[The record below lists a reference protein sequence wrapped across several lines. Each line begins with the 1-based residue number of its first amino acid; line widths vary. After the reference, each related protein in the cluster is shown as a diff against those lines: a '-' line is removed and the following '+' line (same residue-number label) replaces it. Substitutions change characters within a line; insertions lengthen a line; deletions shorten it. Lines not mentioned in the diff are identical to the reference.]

1 MSLVCGGSTSMG
13 KRGWPYELEG
23 ATHPPTHPSIHPPT
37 LLAFQSASRMC
48 WREWLTPGHSNRSS
62 GRILDRNSDPIVAS
76 HASTIGLQN
85 CFRQKIDRSSGC
97 GVWGDFVIADLV
109 SAHCGGEGGGGS
121 LSEEAVK
128 FLSDYVWFFFL
139 PFFGDAWR
147 LSRILSL

>member
-23 ATHPPTHPSIHPPT
+23 ATHPSTDPPTHPPT
-37 LLAFQSASRMC
+37 QSASRIC
-48 WREWLTPGHSNRSS
+48 RREWLTPGHLNRSS
-62 GRILDRNSDPIVAS
+62 GRSFYRNSDPIVAS
-76 HASTIGLQN
+76 HASTNGLQN

-97 GVWGDFVIADLV
+97 GVRGDFVTVYLG
-109 SAHCGGEGGGGS
+109 SAHCRRRGSGS

-128 FLSDYVWFFFL
+128 FLSDVCDSSFFL
-139 PFFGDAWR
+139 FFGDAWR